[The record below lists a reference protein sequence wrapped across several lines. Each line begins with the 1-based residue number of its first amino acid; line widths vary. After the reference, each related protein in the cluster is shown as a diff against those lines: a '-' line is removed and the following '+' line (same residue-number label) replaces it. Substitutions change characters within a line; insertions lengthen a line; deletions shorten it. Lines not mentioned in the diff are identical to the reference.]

1 MAKRKYKDSTAIS
14 NGTNVLFHIVLIA
27 VAVMCIFPLLYVIS
41 ISVSTKES
49 IQRYGYQLIP
59 SEFTLAAYKTLLS
72 GGTSIIRNFLNS
84 VGVTIIGTISGLAV
98 ITTYAYAMSRNDFA
112 YRKFFN
118 TVAFIPM
125 LFGGG
130 MVANY
135 IVMIRFL
142 GLRDNPLAL
151 LLPLM
156 FNTFYLVVMRT
167 FFQTSVPF
175 SLIEAAMI
183 DGASEFAI
191 FFKIVLPI
199 SLPGIATI
207 GLFLTLAYWNDWF
220 NAMMYLETNSEWTT
234 LQYLLIQVQKTIEN
248 VVLKGSQMGS
258 AAKDVMKDLP
268 SDGIRMA
275 IVVITTLPI
284 ALSYPFFQRYFVQGL
299 TLGAVKE

>member
-1 MAKRKYKDSTAIS
+1 MAKKKYRDAVAIGK
-14 NGTNVLFHIVLIA
+14 GTNTIFHIILVSIA
-27 VAVMCIFPLLYVIS
+27 IMCIFPLLYVLA
-41 ISVSTKES
+41 ISVSTREA
-49 IQRYGYQLIP
+49 IQRHGYQLIP
-59 SEFTLAAYKTLLS
+59 SEFTLESYKVLLG
-72 GGTSIIRNFLNS
+72 GGTSIVRTFVNS
-84 VGVTIIGTISGLAV
+84 LVITVVGTITGLAI

-118 TVAFIPM
+118 TYAFIPM
-125 LFGGG
+125 LFSGG

-151 LLPLM
+151 ILPLL

-183 DGASEFAI
+183 DGASEFQI

-234 LQYLLIQVQKTIEN
+234 LQYLLIQVQRTIEN
-248 VVLKGSQMGS
+248 VILKGDQMGS
-258 AAKDVMKDLP
+258 AAKDAMATLP
-268 SDGIRMA
+268 TDGVRMA

>member
-14 NGTNVLFHIVLIA
+14 QGSNIIFHIVLLAI
-27 VAVMCIFPLLYVIS
+27 AVMCIFPLLYVLA
-41 ISVSTKES
+41 ISVSTREA
-49 IQRYGYQLIP
+49 IQRNGYQLIP
-59 SEFTLAAYKTLLS
+59 SEFTLESYRVLLG
-72 GGTSIIRNFLNS
+72 GGTSIVRNFINS
-84 VGVTIIGTISGLAV
+84 VVITIIGTLAGLGV

-118 TVAFIPM
+118 TMAFIPM
-125 LFGGG
+125 LFSGG

-142 GLRDNPLAL
+142 GLRDNPLSL
-151 LLPLM
+151 ILPLM

-183 DGASEFAI
+183 DGASEFQI

-220 NAMMYLETNSEWTT
+220 NAMMYLELNSEWTT
-234 LQYLLIQVQKTIEN
+234 LQYLLIQVQRTIEN
-248 VVLKGSQMGS
+248 VILKGEQMGT
-258 AAKDVMKDLP
+258 AAQDAIKSLP
-268 SDGIRMA
+268 SDGVRMA

>member
-1 MAKRKYKDSTAIS
+1 MAKKKFRDSTAIS
-14 NGTNVLFHIVLIA
+14 QNTNILFHIVLITIA
-27 VAVMCIFPLLYVIS
+27 ILCIFPLLYVVS
-41 ISVSTKES
+41 ISFSTRES
-49 IQRYGYQLIP
+49 IQQNGYQLIP
-59 SEFTLAAYKTLLS
+59 SEVTLDSYKVLLG
-72 GGTSIIRNFLNS
+72 GGTNIIRVFFNS
-84 VGVTIIGTISGLAV
+84 VGVTIIGTLAGLAL
-98 ITTYAYAMSRNDFA
+98 ITTYAYAMSRNDFG

-118 TVAFIPM
+118 TIAFIPM
-125 LFGGG
+125 LFSGG

-135 IVMIRFL
+135 IVMINFL

-156 FNTFYLVVMRT
+156 FNTFHLVVMRT

-183 DGASEFAI
+183 DGASEFQI

-220 NAMMYLETNSEWTT
+220 NAMMYLEVNSQWTT
-234 LQYLLIQVQKTIEN
+234 LQYLLIQVQRTIETII
-248 VVLKGSQMGS
+248 LKGEKMGS
-258 AAKDVMKDLP
+258 AAQDALSSLP
-268 SDGIRMA
+268 TDGVRMA

>member
-14 NGTNVLFHIVLIA
+14 QGSNVVFHIILIA
-27 VAVMCIFPLLYVIS
+27 IAVMCIFPLLYVLA
-41 ISVSTKES
+41 ISVSTRES
-49 IQRYGYQLIP
+49 IQRNGYQLIP
-59 SEFTLAAYKTLLS
+59 SEFTLESYRVLLA
-72 GGTSIIRNFLNS
+72 GGTSIIRNFINS
-84 VGVTIIGTISGLAV
+84 VAITIIGTLSGLAV

-118 TVAFIPM
+118 TMAFIPM
-125 LFGGG
+125 LFSGG

-151 LLPLM
+151 ILPLM

-183 DGASEFAI
+183 DGASEFQI

-220 NAMMYLETNSEWTT
+220 NAMMYLEINSEWTT

-248 VVLKGSQMGS
+248 VILKGDQMG
-258 AAKDVMKDLP
+258 AAAQDAIKTLP
-268 SDGIRMA
+268 SDGVRMA

>member
-14 NGTNVLFHIVLIA
+14 QGSNIIFHIVLLAI
-27 VAVMCIFPLLYVIS
+27 AVMCIFPLLYVLA
-41 ISVSTKES
+41 ISVSTREA
-49 IQRYGYQLIP
+49 IQRNGYQLIP
-59 SEFTLAAYKTLLS
+59 SEFTLESYRVLLG
-72 GGTSIIRNFLNS
+72 GGTSIVRNFINS
-84 VGVTIIGTISGLAV
+84 VVITIIGTLAGLGV

-118 TVAFIPM
+118 TMAFIPM
-125 LFGGG
+125 LFSGG

-142 GLRDNPLAL
+142 GLRDNPLSL
-151 LLPLM
+151 ILPLM

-183 DGASEFAI
+183 DGASEFQI

-220 NAMMYLETNSEWTT
+220 NAMMYLELNSEWTT
-234 LQYLLIQVQKTIEN
+234 LQYLLIQVQRTIEN
-248 VVLKGSQMGS
+248 VILKGDQMGT
-258 AAKDVMKDLP
+258 AAQDAIKTLP
-268 SDGIRMA
+268 SDGVRMA

>member
-1 MAKRKYKDSTAIS
+1 MAKRKYKDSTAVS
-14 NGTNVLFHIVLIA
+14 NGTNIIFHIVLIA
-27 VAVMCIFPLLYVIS
+27 VAIMCVFPLLYVIS

-49 IQRYGYQLIP
+49 IQRYGYRLIP
-59 SEFTLAAYKTLLS
+59 ADFTLEAYKTLLS
-72 GGTSIIRNFLNS
+72 GGTSIARNFINS
-84 VGVTIIGTISGLAV
+84 VVVTIIGTISGLIV

-156 FNTFYLVVMRT
+156 FSTFYLVVMRT

-175 SLIEAAMI
+175 ALIEAAMI

-191 FFKIVLPI
+191 FFKIVFPI

-207 GLFLTLAYWNDWF
+207 ALFLTLAYWNDWF
-220 NAMMYLETNSEWTT
+220 NAMMYLEQNSRWTT
-234 LQYLLIQVQKTIEN
+234 LQYILIQVQKAIEN
-248 VVLKGSQMGS
+248 VIIKGSMMGT
-258 AAKDVMKDLP
+258 AAKDVLADLP
-268 SDGIRMA
+268 TDAVRMA
-275 IVVITTLPI
+275 IVVITTLPV

>member
-14 NGTNVLFHIVLIA
+14 NGTNIIFHIVLIA
-27 VAVMCIFPLLYVIS
+27 VAIMCVFPLLYVIS

-49 IQRYGYQLIP
+49 IQRYGYRLIP
-59 SEFTLAAYKTLLS
+59 ADFTLEAYKTLLS
-72 GGTSIIRNFLNS
+72 GGTSIARNFINS
-84 VGVTIIGTISGLAV
+84 VLVTVIGTISGLTV

-156 FNTFYLVVMRT
+156 FSTFYLVVMRT

-175 SLIEAAMI
+175 ALIEAAMI

-191 FFKIVLPI
+191 FFKIVFPI

-207 GLFLTLAYWNDWF
+207 ALFLTLAYWNDWF
-220 NAMMYLETNSEWTT
+220 NAMMYLEQNSRWTT
-234 LQYLLIQVQKTIEN
+234 LQYILIQVQKAIEN
-248 VVLKGSQMGS
+248 VIIKGSMMGT
-258 AAKDVMKDLP
+258 AAKDVLADLP
-268 SDGIRMA
+268 TDAVRMA
-275 IVVITTLPI
+275 IVVITTLPV